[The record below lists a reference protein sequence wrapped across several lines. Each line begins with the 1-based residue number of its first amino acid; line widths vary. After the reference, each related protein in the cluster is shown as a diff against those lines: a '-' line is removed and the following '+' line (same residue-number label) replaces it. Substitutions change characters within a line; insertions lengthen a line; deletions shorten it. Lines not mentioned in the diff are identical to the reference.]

1 MWIRIDL
8 RSRIDLRADAD
19 VVGDVVEREVRRLG
33 DVRGADDDSI
43 RFIAQ
48 RTAIDDL
55 QLHVGGGKG
64 NRRVAEVKFE
74 RVPLA
79 RSQRGRGMRF
89 RYDDLLRAIAAGRR
103 GFGVGVIENAG
114 LVATRCSA
122 DNFAEIFPVRQILVI
137 ANHGEPI
144 ASSHILRVRRLGR
157 GDDGRRDVF
166 HLGKKLLEPAR
177 AAGAGMVG

>member
-55 QLHVGGGKG
+55 QLHVSGGKG
-64 NRRVAEVKFE
+64 NRSVAEVKFE
-74 RVPLA
+74 RVL
-79 RSQRGRGMRF
+79 RLGSERGRGIRF

-103 GFGVGVIENAG
+103 CFGVGVIEN
-114 LVATRCSA
+114 V
-122 DNFAEIFPVRQILVI
+122 
-137 ANHGEPI
+137 
-144 ASSHILRVRRLGR
+144 
-157 GDDGRRDVF
+157 
-166 HLGKKLLEPAR
+166 
-177 AAGAGMVG
+177 